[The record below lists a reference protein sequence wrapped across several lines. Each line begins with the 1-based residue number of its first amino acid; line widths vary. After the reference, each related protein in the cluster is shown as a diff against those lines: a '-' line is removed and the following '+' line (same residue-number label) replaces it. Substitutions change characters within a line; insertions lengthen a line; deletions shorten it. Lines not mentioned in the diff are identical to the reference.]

1 MRKEGKE
8 ENDLSHMNYEQRES
22 FKNEYVY
29 MYSRYNIHWKY
40 SITLTF
46 KYPVSDE
53 KFELSR
59 IVNDFISILSSRVF
73 GKRSNKRI
81 RMIPFKETHQ
91 SGHHHLHITM
101 EDVESRMSDKRKEN
115 FVLKEEISKAWMNTS
130 SKTTAPGRSLNLLFG
145 DWFQDI
151 YYEDGWL
158 NYCLKETL
166 KVNKKK
172 DPTMTESHCLKGRK
186 NEG

>member
-1 MRKEGKE
+1 MKEEGKE
-8 ENDLSHMNYEQRES
+8 ENDLSHMDYEQREL
-22 FKNEYVY
+22 FKNGYAY
-29 MYSRYNIHWKY
+29 MYSDNNIHWKY

-46 KYPVSDE
+46 RYPVSDE

-59 IVNDFISILSSRVF
+59 IANDFISILSSRVF

-81 RMIPFKETHQ
+81 RMVPLKETHE
-91 SGHHHLHITM
+91 SGYPHLHITM

-115 FVLKEEISKAWMNTS
+115 FVLREEISKAWMNTS

-145 DWFQDI
+145 DWFNDI

-158 NYCLKETL
+158 HYSLKEITRGD
-166 KVNKKK
+166 KKK
-172 DPTMTESHCLKGRK
+172 DPSMIESLCLTGRK